1 MTTPAA
7 SFRLGFFTR
16 LVDDV
21 PAPEIYARALE
32 TFGLA
37 EELGYEVGWVA
48 QHHAHQ
54 EGGLPSPL
62 VLLAAVAA
70 RNARIRLATGI
81 ITLPLEQPIRVAEDA
96 AVLDAISGGRV
107 ELGFGSG
114 SAPVAFTI
122 FGKQHEKRHELY
134 ERGFE
139 AIENALAGKPLVPD
153 GPALFPPAPGLA
165 DRIWE
170 ATFRPEGGVRAGEH
184 GHGLLLSR
192 TQPRPPGN
200 PYMPLPEIQTPI
212 VDAYYA
218 SFRAR
223 SLFSAPRISLSR
235 SVYVAPARA
244 EALADAENGLRRHA
258 KAIGRREGLSTEMT
272 NEELLKRGD
281 IHLGT
286 PEEVAASLRRDPLLA
301 RATDL
306 MIQVHPVDP
315 SHEKTLRSLRLFA
328 TEVAPALGWRP
339 SHQGGSA

>member
-7 SFRLGFFTR
+7 PFRLGFFTR

-21 PAPEIYARALE
+21 PAPEVYARALE
-32 TFGLA
+32 TFALA

-70 RNARIRLATGI
+70 RTERIRLATGI

-96 AVLDAISGGRV
+96 AVLDALSGGRV

-122 FGKQHEKRHELY
+122 FGKEHEKRHELY
-134 ERGFE
+134 EQGFE
-139 AIENALAGKPLVPD
+139 ALENALAGNPLVPD
-153 GPALFPPAPGLA
+153 GPALFPPAPGLV

-170 ATFRPEGGVRAGEH
+170 ATFRPEGGVRAGEN

-200 PYMPLPEIQTPI
+200 PYMPLHEIQSPI

-218 SFRAR
+218 SFR
-223 SLFSAPRISLSR
+223 SATTTPRISLSR
-235 SVYVAPARA
+235 SVYVAPTRA
-244 EALADAENGLRRHA
+244 EALVDAENGLRRHA

-281 IHLGT
+281 IHIGT
-286 PEEVAASLRRDPLLA
+286 PEEVAASLSRDPLLA

-315 SHEKTLRSLRLFA
+315 SHEKPLRSLKLFA
-328 TEVAPALGWRP
+328 TEVAPALGWQ
-339 SHQGGSA
+339 QGGSAR